1 MAQPT
6 ATRLGWAGQIALASS
21 LLLAAGCAS
30 IKITDRDE
38 YKGAKLARPDRILVH
53 DFAATIDDLPA
64 WSEAAKVH
72 AGDPARPSAEELEI
86 GRKLGS
92 QMAYVLVGR
101 IREMGLNAERVVRGS
116 QARDGDIAIVGYLT
130 SLDEG
135 SGVKRV
141 MLGFGSGAAEVTSQ
155 VEGYLA
161 TKDGMRKLG
170 SGGATSGAGKSPGTV
185 VPIIVTVVTKNPI
198 GLLVTTP
205 IKIGGEMAG
214 KGQIEDVGE
223 KMADKIADELEKKFQ
238 EQGWIAD

>member
-1 MAQPT
+1 MARQMAIRPGRAWRFAMVST
-6 ATRLGWAGQIALASS
+6 
-21 LLLAAGCAS
+21 LLMMAGCAS
-30 IKITDRDE
+30 IQITDRDE
-38 YKGAKLARPDRILVH
+38 YEGEKLARPGQILVH
-53 DFAATIDDLPA
+53 DFAATVDDLPE
-64 WSEAAKVH
+64 WSDAAKAH
-72 AGDPARPSAEELEI
+72 AGEPARPSAEEVEI

-101 IREMGLNAERVVRGS
+101 IREMGLNAERVVRGT
-116 QARDGDIAIVGYLT
+116 QAREGDIAIVGYLT

-161 TKDGMRKLG
+161 TNEGMRKLG

-185 VPIIVTVVTKNPI
+185 VPILVTVVTKNPI

-205 IKIGGEMAG
+205 IKVGGEMAG
-214 KGQIEDVGE
+214 KGQIEDVGDR
-223 KMADKIADELEKKFQ
+223 MANAIADELEKKFQ